1 MSRLRI
7 LLDNGHGNNTPG
19 KRSPEWADGS
29 QLLEYECNR
38 DTVRRVALK
47 LDREGIPYH
56 IITPEEFDVP
66 LATRAN
72 RVNALCHKYGRNNLL
87 LLSVH
92 SNASKNHNASG
103 IEVYTSKD
111 VTESDEYAEIFYEQS
126 LEQCPDARKRC
137 DMSDGDH
144 DKEEAFYMLR
154 KTLCPAVLIES
165 YFFDYEP
172 DCRILMSEE
181 GREQIAEWYFES
193 IKKCIELYNQKHQN
207 K

>member
-66 LATRAN
+66 
-72 RVNALCHKYGRNNLL
+72 
-87 LLSVH
+87 
-92 SNASKNHNASG
+92 
-103 IEVYTSKD
+103 
-111 VTESDEYAEIFYEQS
+111 
-126 LEQCPDARKRC
+126 
-137 DMSDGDH
+137 
-144 DKEEAFYMLR
+144 
-154 KTLCPAVLIES
+154 
-165 YFFDYEP
+165 
-172 DCRILMSEE
+172 
-181 GREQIAEWYFES
+181 
-193 IKKCIELYNQKHQN
+193 
-207 K
+207 